1 MGACYTLPQRK
12 VFGNCSAKSRAR
24 APFKREF
31 RALTDVHHPKA
42 SALGV
47 VEPLTNL
54 RASHPELV
62 IDKGLDT
69 AFAEAARK
77 AT

>member
-1 MGACYTLPQRK
+1 MIGRDGRVVVLD
-12 VFGNCSAKSRAR
+12 FGLVRELDEQAR
-24 APFKREF
+24 LQTNAEAR
-31 RALTDVHHPKA
+31 
-42 SALGV
+42 ALGV
-47 VEPLTNL
+47 VDPLANL